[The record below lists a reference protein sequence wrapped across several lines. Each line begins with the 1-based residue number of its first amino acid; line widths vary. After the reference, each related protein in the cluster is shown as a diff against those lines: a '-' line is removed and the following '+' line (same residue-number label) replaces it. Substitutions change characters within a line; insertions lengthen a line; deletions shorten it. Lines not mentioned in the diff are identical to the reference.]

1 MNKRK
6 LQKENTGKRL
16 FDSAIST
23 FTQKGFLNT
32 SIDDL
37 TRSAGVSHGNFFLY
51 YSKREDL
58 IVKAIEEIGKSIYER
73 FLELANDQMD
83 LEHVLGVHLDVIKEY
98 ESVYYFLVTEGPFLP
113 EQART
118 ALFVLQNGICYWM
131 GKTVKNES
139 LKASFPY
146 FFNLWLAN
154 IHYYLQNR
162 DVFSPDGSVIDKYRG
177 IFIDI
182 FKQFEGGFKN
192 E

>member
-1 MNKRK
+1 MNKREI
-6 LQKENTGKRL
+6 QKENTRQKL
-16 FDSAIST
+16 FDIAIST
-23 FTQKGFLNT
+23 FAQKGFLNT

-37 TRSAGVSHGNFFLY
+37 IRSAGMYHGNFFIH
-51 YSKREDL
+51 YSRREDL

-83 LEHVLGVHLDVIKEY
+83 LEHVLEVHLDVIKEY
-98 ESVYYFLVTEGPFLP
+98 ESVYYFLVKEGPFLP
-113 EQART
+113 GQART
-118 ALFVLQNGICYWM
+118 SLFVLQNGICHWM
-131 GKTVKNES
+131 LKTVKNEA

-162 DVFSPDGSVIDKYRG
+162 DIFSPDRSVIEKYRG

-182 FKQFEGGFKN
+182 FKQFEESFKN

>member
-6 LQKENTGKRL
+6 IQKENTRKRL
-16 FDSAIST
+16 FDSAMST
-23 FTQKGFLNT
+23 FARKGFLNT

-37 TRSAGVSHGNFFLY
+37 TRSAGVSHGNFFVY
-51 YSKREDL
+51 YSRREDL
-58 IVKAIEEIGKSIYER
+58 IVKAIEEIGKSIYGR

-83 LEHVLGVHLDVIKEY
+83 LEHVLGAHLDVIKEY

-113 EQART
+113 GQART

-131 GKTVKNES
+131 IKTVKNEA

-162 DVFSPDGSVIDKYRG
+162 DVFSPDGSVIEKYRG

-182 FKQFEGGFKN
+182 FKQVEGSFKN